1 MVLKLSDGTLFQS
14 KALIGENVCESSSGS
29 RVEVLD
35 PATSQVLGTVP
46 EMDSTDTQVAISEAA
61 KALPIWRDIP
71 AGARSEL
78 LLTWY
83 QLVLDASEDLAT
95 LITAECGKP
104 KVESLGEVAYAAS
117 FLKWYAEEAT
127 RAYGDIIPPHQ
138 PDKRLLVIKQPVGVA
153 AAITPWNFPAA
164 MILRKVAA
172 AFAAGCTMVVKPAPQ
187 TPFTALA
194 LGVLAGRA
202 GIPAG
207 VLNIVT
213 GSINSSLEIGS
224 TICKSP
230 TVRALSFTGSTK
242 AGISLAEQAA
252 STVKKVSL
260 ELGGNASFIVF
271 DDADIEEAVKGAL
284 AAKFRNSGQT
294 CVCANRFFVQEKIHD
309 RFVEQLTA
317 AVKVLR
323 VGPGNVADVTVGPLI
338 DARAY
343 KKVKGL
349 VDDAIHCGARIEAEG
364 DIGAMTGNFFPP
376 TVLTAVNSKMRL
388 AHEEIFGPVAPI
400 FKFKNEADVIRL
412 ANDTEFGLASY
423 FYSKDINRCFRVAEA
438 IECGMVGI
446 NTGILSTAAA
456 PFGGVK
462 SSGVGRE
469 GGRYGLD
476 EYQELKYICLGGM
489 T

>member
-1 MVLKLSDGTLFQS
+1 MSLKLNDKTLFQS
-14 KALIGENVCESSSGS
+14 KALIGARMCESSSGS
-29 RVEVLD
+29 RVEVFD

-46 EMDSTDTQVAISEAA
+46 EMNSRDTQDAISEAES
-61 KALPIWRDIP
+61 ALSAWRSLT
-71 AGARSEL
+71 AAARSDL
-78 LLTWY
+78 LRAWF
-83 QLVLDASEDLAT
+83 QLVTDASEDLAT

-104 KVESLGEVAYAAS
+104 MAESRGEVTYAAS

-138 PDKRLLVIKQPVGVA
+138 PDKRLFVIKQSIGVA

-213 GSINSSLEIGS
+213 GSIDSSLEIG
-224 TICKSP
+224 TAICKSS

-271 DDADIEEAVKGAL
+271 NDADIEGAVEGAL

-294 CVCANRFFVQEKIHD
+294 CVCANRFFVQAKIHD
-309 RFVEQLTA
+309 EFIQKLTA
-317 AVKVLR
+317 AVKRLR
-323 VGPGNVADVTVGPLI
+323 VGPGNETDVAVGPLI
-338 DARAY
+338 DNRAY
-343 KKVKGL
+343 EKVKAL
-349 VDDAIHCGARIEAEG
+349 VADAIHNGAKIEAEG
-364 DIGAMTGNFFPP
+364 DLGALGGHFYPP
-376 TVLTAVNSKMRL
+376 TVLTSVNSGMRL

-400 FKFKNEADVIRL
+400 FKFDDESDVVRL
-412 ANDTEFGLASY
+412 ANDTDFGLASY
-423 FYSKDINRCFRVAEA
+423 FYSNDISRCFRIAEA
-438 IECGMVGI
+438 IECGMIGI
-446 NTGILSTAAA
+446 NTGMLSTATA

-469 GGRYGLD
+469 GGRYGLE
-476 EYQELKYICLGGM
+476 EYQELKYICLGGIA
-489 T
+489 

>member
-1 MVLKLSDGTLFQS
+1 MVLKLTDGALFQS
-14 KALIGENVCESSSGS
+14 KALIGARVCESSSGS

-46 EMDSTDTQVAISEAA
+46 EMNSNDTQSAISEAE
-61 KALPIWRDIP
+61 KALPAWRGLT
-71 AGARSEL
+71 AGARSDL
-78 LLTWY
+78 LKKWY
-83 QLVLDASEDLAT
+83 QLVATASEDLAI

-104 KVESLGEVAYAAS
+104 IAESRGEVAYAAS
-117 FLKWYAEEAT
+117 FLQWYAEEAT

-138 PDKRLLVIKQPVGVA
+138 ADKRLLVIKQSIGVA

-172 AFAAGCTMVVKPAPQ
+172 AFASGCTMVVKPAPQ

-213 GSINSSLEIGS
+213 GSIDSSIEIGT
-224 TICKSP
+224 TICKSQ
-230 TVRALSFTGSTK
+230 TVRALSFTGSTG

-252 STVKKVSL
+252 STVKKISL

-271 DDADIEEAVKGAL
+271 DDADIDEAVKGAL

-294 CVCANRFFVQEKIHD
+294 CVCANRFFVQAEIHD
-309 RFVEQLTA
+309 KFVEKFIA
-317 AVKVLR
+317 AVKQLR
-323 VGPGNVADVTVGPLI
+323 VGPGSEADVAIGPLI
-338 DARAY
+338 DARAFE
-343 KKVKGL
+343 KVTTL
-349 VDDAIHCGARIEAEG
+349 VADAVRHGANVEAEG
-364 DIGAMTGNFFPP
+364 DVGLLGGHFFPP
-376 TVLTAVNSKMRL
+376 TVLTAVNSKMQL

-400 FKFKNEADVIRL
+400 FKFDNESDVIRL

-423 FYSKDINRCFRVAEA
+423 FYSKDISRCFRVAEA

-446 NTGILSTAAA
+446 NTGMLSTATA

-462 SSGVGRE
+462 SSGIGRE

-476 EYQELKYICLGGM
+476 EYQELKYICLGGI